1 MAQNVQP
8 VADHVCGEDIAMT
21 RFSNGIWFGFAI
33 GAMALAGATVAQEAK
48 PCIGASLAMTGPA
61 AHSAPA
67 ITIGVQ
73 TALDEIN
80 EKGGVLGKKLEF
92 IRYDDAGQPP
102 RGVDNARRIGQK
114 DNCLLM
120 LGGLHSGTALALRET
135 VQELGLPW
143 VGVISAGTKIVEH
156 EDGKNQWMFRVS
168 MKDRWAAKFLVE
180 LALERSKNGKIGILY
195 ENTGWGQGAVP
206 DIRAVLK
213 DKGTTDAGAETFNWA
228 DQDMS
233 AQLIRIKDGGADT
246 VIFWGADREANQIL
260 RGMEKL
266 NYRPTIVSAWGV
278 SNQLGETAGKLA
290 DGMLVAGTFSWMGE
304 MSPRTKAVYDRM
316 AKGFDLKGPGDLKF
330 PSGTANAYDAVYII
344 KAAIE
349 KAGAFDR
356 AKFRDALFDV
366 SYDGIVTSYKP
377 AFEKA
382 KPGFGHPQER
392 FDAIKPESYAL
403 LAYHN
408 GLLLPIE
415 QTPYAKKKS

>member
-1 MAQNVQP
+1 
-8 VADHVCGEDIAMT
+8 MT
-21 RFSNGIWFGFAI
+21 RLAHRFWVGFKI
-33 GAMALAGATVAQEAK
+33 GAAMFALTGGAHAQTAK
-48 PCIGASLAMTGPA
+48 PCFGASLAMTGPA

-67 ITIGVQ
+67 ITIGIQ

-80 EKGGVLGKKLEF
+80 EKGGILGQKVELV
-92 IRYDDAGQPP
+92 RYDDAGQPP

-120 LGGLHSGTALALRET
+120 VGGLHSGTALALRET
-135 VQELGLPW
+135 VQEMGLPW
-143 VGVISAGTKIVEH
+143 IGVVSAGTKIVEH

-168 MKDRWAAKFLVE
+168 MKDRWAAKFLVD
-180 LALERSKNGKIGILY
+180 LALERSPGGKVGILY
-195 ENTGWGQGAVP
+195 ENTGWGQGAIP
-206 DIRAVLK
+206 DLRASFK
-213 DKGTTDAGAETFNWA
+213 AKGKADVGAETFNWA

-233 AQLIRIKDGGADT
+233 AQLIRLKDAGADT

-260 RGMEKL
+260 RGMDKL
-266 NYRPTIVSAWGV
+266 NYKPLIVSAWGV

-304 MSPRTKAVYDRM
+304 MAPRTKAVYDRM
-316 AKGFDLKGPGDLKF
+316 AKTFELKGPGELKF

-356 AKFRDALFDV
+356 TKFRDALFEV
-366 SYDGIVTSYKP
+366 SHEGIVASYKP
-377 AFEKA
+377 AFEKPKA
-382 KPGFGHPQER
+382 GFTHPQER

-403 LAYHN
+403 LAYYN